1 MDNQTD
7 DHDTSH
13 PSVGT
18 PEELEEA
25 LKWLE
30 ELTARQ
36 GKAADLSNPVPP
48 TSLDSPFRGLID
60 NEEGELPDWLRE
72 VPKTAEPDNF
82 GEEEPES
89 RLDWLAKMAQRE
101 SIEELPTLEWRRLSD
116 PMQKTLAPDHQQRIN
131 ETIAEE
137 GVPEE
142 GEDAIAI
149 ISPVEDESPESP
161 EFAPVEAAIV
171 SDDFAE
177 PAEAVE
183 PAGISEEAAGATS
196 FVEDMSAPVEAAALE
211 DLSESISLP
220 DDEELPSLDDLDAA
234 MAWIEELAASQEA
247 PIEDVPSV
255 ADRALASKLMM
266 EAGIAPVVSPL
277 DELGSDSDLMENLTP
292 THPFIEEE
300 DFADTIVLVET
311 MAADQGITLD
321 MPEVE
326 PLVVEEIRV
335 EEVVTESVIAAEEA
349 PEELITEMP
358 VPEVTAA
365 EMPDELSFEDAMAY
379 LDGLAVVDP
388 MDDSQPVEV
397 VQPVEIGE
405 NEPPIEIAFVA
416 LSEQDVFRSED
427 TQDEVLTLPDAETD
441 INEALSI
448 DEAPWKDDVPVLVMT
463 AAVDQEVEDAIGAPN
478 ESLAGSVT
486 ETMMA
491 GEPEAAEALQIVVD
505 IEETLSELDALALPP
520 GTTLDAIDSALR
532 SADAAPGRDMAA
544 ALAWLEAAIAR
555 ESAPILAPEP
565 PLDEE
570 SLIAQM
576 PDDPDAVLAW
586 LEKMA
591 GEELDPVD
599 ESRAFREEIIDDD
612 SGERYPAQPILDI
625 SEADLMNMPEDPDE
639 AMRWL
644 EGLARGGEPQ
654 AIHLVTPDVD
664 SVEIEE
670 GEIES
675 LVGVEMLEEAESLT
689 ADVAFDE
696 PAVEALQETPL
707 DPMYDDGMLDDSAQ
721 GDKGEDQE
729 TNPPLV
735 EPEPPLET
743 KRPGLDWIDL
753 LKPLE

>member
-7 DHDTSH
+7 DRDTSH

-36 GKAADLSNPVPP
+36 GKTAELSNPVPS

-60 NEEGELPDWLRE
+60 NDEGELPDWLRE

-116 PMQKTLAPDHQQRIN
+116 PMQNTLAPDHQQLIN
-131 ETIAEE
+131 ETIKEE
-137 GVPEE
+137 SASEQE
-142 GEDAIAI
+142 EDAIVAI
-149 ISPVEDESPESP
+149 PPVAAESPA
-161 EFAPVEAAIV
+161 FAPAETAVV
-171 SDDFAE
+171 NTDFAE
-177 PAEAVE
+177 QAEAME
-183 PAGISEEAAGATS
+183 PAGISDEATSAAS

-266 EAGIAPVVSPL
+266 EAGISPVVSPL

-311 MAADQGITLD
+311 MAADQGMPLD

-326 PLVVEEIRV
+326 PVVIEENRIEKAV
-335 EEVVTESVIAAEEA
+335 AESVIAAEEA
-349 PEELITEMP
+349 PKELIADAP
-358 VPEVTAA
+358 VPESTPD
-365 EMPDELSFEDAMAY
+365 ETPDELSFEDAMVY

-388 MDDSQPVEV
+388 MDDPQPVEV
-397 VQPVEIGE
+397 AQPVEIGE
-405 NEPPIEIAFVA
+405 NEPPIEIAFIA
-416 LSEQDVFRSED
+416 LSEQDVFRSEV
-427 TQDEVLTLPDAETD
+427 TQDEALTLPDTEAD
-441 INEALSI
+441 IDEALSS

-478 ESLAGSVT
+478 ESPAGSVT

-491 GEPEAAEALQIVVD
+491 GEPEAAEAPQIVVD
-505 IEETLSELDALALPP
+505 IEETLTELDALALPP
-520 GTTLDAIDSALR
+520 GTTLDSIDSALR
-532 SADAAPGRDMAA
+532 SADAAPARDIAS
-544 ALAWLEAAIAR
+544 ALAWLEAALAR
-555 ESAPILAPEP
+555 ESAPALAPEP
-565 PLDEE
+565 HLDEE

-591 GEELDPVD
+591 GEELTPVD
-599 ESRAFREEIIDDD
+599 ETITPREELIDE
-612 SGERYPAQPILDI
+612 SGVRYPAQPILDI
-625 SEADLMNMPEDPDE
+625 SEADLMDMPEDPDE

-644 EGLARGGEPQ
+644 EGLARGGEQQVIRPLP
-654 AIHLVTPDVD
+654 ADVE
-664 SVEIEE
+664 SVEMEE

-675 LVGVEMLEEAESLT
+675 LVVVEMPEEAESLIP
-689 ADVAFDE
+689 DLEFDE
-696 PAVEALQETPL
+696 PAVDAVQETPL
-707 DPMYDDGMLDDSAQ
+707 NPMHGDGMLDAATQ
-721 GDKGEDQE
+721 GDKAEDQE
-729 TNPPLV
+729 TNPPSV
-735 EPEPPLET
+735 EPEPPMET